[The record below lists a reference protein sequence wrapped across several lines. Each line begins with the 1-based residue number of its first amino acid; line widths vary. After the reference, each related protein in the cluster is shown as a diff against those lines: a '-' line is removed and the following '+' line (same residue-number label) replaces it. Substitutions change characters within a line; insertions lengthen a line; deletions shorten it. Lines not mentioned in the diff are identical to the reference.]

1 MPTFTDLGLSS
12 SLLKAIEKQG
22 YNEPTDIQ
30 AQAIPLLLANK
41 DVLGSAQTGTGKTA
55 AFALPIIHHLEGPR
69 DPKIKRV
76 VQALI
81 LAPTRELAIQIQENF
96 FQYSRFS
103 NLRIGCFYWISN
115 SFYFIM

>member
-41 DVLGSAQTGTGKTA
+41 DVLGSAQTGT
-55 AFALPIIHHLEGPR
+55 E
-69 DPKIKRV
+69 
-76 VQALI
+76 
-81 LAPTRELAIQIQENF
+81 
-96 FQYSRFS
+96 
-103 NLRIGCFYWISN
+103 IGRAHV
-115 SFYFIM
+115 